1 MVDSSWWN
9 QEETELWI
17 DLTSGAIGA
26 ERDPELQSL
35 FDDAMFNPDLS
46 REERLDAYEMMID
59 YMMEAYGLDFED
71 VFDWELYR
79 EYYG

>member
-1 MVDSSWWN
+1 
-9 QEETELWI
+9 
-17 DLTSGAIGA
+17 
-26 ERDPELQSL
+26 
-35 FDDAMFNPDLS
+35 MFNPDLS